1 LTPIAGTETDAHL
14 GVEVPPPALAVAIVP
29 AVAIARMRASFATS
43 CPRWTASWKRAGLV
57 DARVVR
63 SRRIVN

>member
-1 LTPIAGTETDAHL
+1 MAGTETDAHL

-43 CPRWTASWKRAGLV
+43 CPRWWTASWKRARLV